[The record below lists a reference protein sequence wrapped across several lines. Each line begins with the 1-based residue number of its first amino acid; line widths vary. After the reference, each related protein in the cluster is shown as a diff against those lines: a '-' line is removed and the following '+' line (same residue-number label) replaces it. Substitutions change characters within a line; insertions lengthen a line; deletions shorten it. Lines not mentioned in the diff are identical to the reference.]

1 MKTPKNGFYGQ
12 FGGAFVPEA
21 LVPNIKKL
29 QNAFDTYA
37 TNKDFLDE
45 FRWLL
50 KNYVGRP
57 SPLYFSK
64 KLSDRYGAKIY
75 LKREDLNHT
84 GAHKINNTLGQIL
97 LARRMGARRVIAETG
112 AGSHGV
118 AVATVCALLDL
129 ECSVY
134 MGKVDMER
142 QKPNV
147 DRMEFLG
154 AKVIPAM
161 SGSQTLTEAV
171 NEALADWCA
180 NADDTFYLLG
190 SAVGPAPYPEMVA
203 YFQSVIS
210 AEIRTQLLEH
220 EGRQE
225 PDMVIACI
233 GGGSNAMGAFY
244 HFIDSPAVRLVVAE
258 AGGKGVSSG
267 QTAATLALGKQG
279 VLHGA
284 RSLMLQDQAGEV
296 LEPYS
301 LSAGL
306 DYPGI
311 GPLAAYMHSVGRMQA
326 VAPTDEQALQAAFN
340 LSRTEGIIPALE
352 SAHALAALD
361 LVDLPKGGVVVVN
374 LSGRGDKDLETYLE
388 HFQ

>member
-1 MKTPKNGFYGQ
+1 
-12 FGGAFVPEA
+12 
-21 LVPNIKKL
+21 
-29 QNAFDTYA
+29 
-37 TNKDFLDE
+37 
-45 FRWLL
+45 
-50 KNYVGRP
+50 
-57 SPLYFSK
+57 
-64 KLSDRYGAKIY
+64 
-75 LKREDLNHT
+75 
-84 GAHKINNTLGQIL
+84 
-97 LARRMGARRVIAETG
+97 
-112 AGSHGV
+112 
-118 AVATVCALLDL
+118 
-129 ECSVY
+129 
-134 MGKVDMER
+134 
-142 QKPNV
+142 
-147 DRMEFLG
+147 
-154 AKVIPAM
+154 
-161 SGSQTLTEAV
+161 
-171 NEALADWCA
+171 
-180 NADDTFYLLG
+180 
-190 SAVGPAPYPEMVA
+190 
-203 YFQSVIS
+203 
-210 AEIRTQLLEH
+210 
-220 EGRQE
+220 RQE

-388 HFQ
+388 YFQ